1 MRKRY
6 RVVTLAAIVTLLVV
20 PFGLALSIQ
29 SEPFNTPRAAVGA
42 GLVTSTAGLVTS
54 TSPSAVLG
62 PRPDVA
68 GWHWSRVP
76 DGASLVGLGTLLIGL
91 AAAVRRSV

>member
-6 RVVTLAAIVTLLVV
+6 RVLTLAAIVTLLVV

-29 SEPFNTPRAAVGA
+29 SDPFNTPPRAAA
-42 GLVTSTAGLVTS
+42 GTGIVTS
-54 TSPSAVLG
+54 TSISASAVLG
-62 PRPDVA
+62 RRPDVE
-68 GWHWSRVP
+68 GWRWSRVP